1 MKERERLLGEI
12 ETMRQRMKN
21 MFVYTEELEKKSSE
35 VDHRMNEMQETF
47 SAQLNE
53 ISREKRARERAEME
67 VRQLQEEIS
76 VKKNELEVKQLEK
89 IRN

>member
-47 SAQLNE
+47 SVQLNE